1 MGFAPL
7 AKGLVVSLGPRTAV
21 PAAVDPQV
29 HSGPQGFVAG
39 PAQPHFMDRA
49 GLVAD
54 RGGAG
59 VTLECLGRLKLLAV
73 VTHFG
78 Q

>member
-7 AKGLVVSLGPRTAV
+7 AKGLVVSLGPRAAV

-29 HSGPQGFVAG
+29 HSRPQGFIAG

-49 GLVAD
+49 RLVAN

-59 VTLECLGRLKLLAV
+59 VTLECLGRLKLLTIVAQ
-73 VTHFG
+73 FG
-78 Q
+78 